1 MLSTVRRDLVGQG
14 MRRDLSTTEL
24 CSVFCVIL
32 SLHFDD
38 CRVEFISDTL
48 LDGDTQ
54 TPLAGIVG
62 LVLVFAPHLPL
73 HVNHFNLRMPVKLL
87 RHCLREQSPHRRGAQ
102 CRLVAVAYFQCGD
115 CGKNFLMP

>member
-14 MRRDLSTTEL
+14 VRRDLSIIEL
-24 CSVFCVIL
+24 CSVFCDVL

-54 TPLAGIVG
+54 TPLAGIVV
-62 LVLVFAPHLPL
+62 LVLVSAPHLPL
-73 HVNHFNLRMPVKLL
+73 HFNHFN
-87 RHCLREQSPHRRGAQ
+87 
-102 CRLVAVAYFQCGD
+102 
-115 CGKNFLMP
+115 